1 MFPPAAREPKGSA
14 SVACT
19 HTSLLGKDDT
29 IFCLLFT
36 IQSLCRILLP
46 SQQET
51 HSFHPLGEGL
61 RTKVSYNSLSNGRG
75 RFSNVKSRKQM
86 VKSSIAAVMQRSTTL
101 KEEAVERNTN
111 KRNPHQR
118 KTCKNVCETTEEL
131 INQLNCTW
139 SDFRVHRDTTVV

>member
-1 MFPPAAREPKGSA
+1 M
-14 SVACT
+14 
-19 HTSLLGKDDT
+19 
-29 IFCLLFT
+29 
-36 IQSLCRILLP
+36 
-46 SQQET
+46 
-51 HSFHPLGEGL
+51 

-131 INQLNCTW
+131 IN
-139 SDFRVHRDTTVV
+139 